1 MKFTIVLILLMPLFG
16 TQAVAGGE
24 IALTFDD
31 APMPGT
37 EVMTG
42 AEKTQRLIKALAK
55 AKAPPALFF
64 VTTKHLN
71 EESATRLEQYAAAGH
86 YLANHSHEHLSANQ
100 ASVHDF
106 LVDAYRAHLLLK
118 PFERVLPLFRFPYL
132 HYGQTPETRNQL
144 AAGLAELG
152 YGIGYVTVD
161 NFDWYIDS
169 LYREAVKNDNV
180 VIREK
185 LGKLYVETLWQAI
198 QFYDDLAVKTL
209 GRSPKHVLLLHEN
222 DLAATYIGDLIQHIR
237 AQGWT
242 IISPVEAYQDPIAL
256 TTQDFA
262 FSKQGRIAA
271 LAAAG
276 GANIE
281 KLRHESESTDYI
293 DALFSEMGVV
303 KTSAKPE

>member
-1 MKFTIVLILLMPLFG
+1 MKFLHLLLLFV
-16 TQAVAGGE
+16 TVQSAMGGE

-31 APMPGT
+31 APTPGT

-42 AEKTQRLIKALAK
+42 TEKTQRLIEALAK

-64 VTTKHLN
+64 VTTKHIN
-71 EESATRLEQYAAAGH
+71 DESTARLKQYTAAGH

-100 ASVHDF
+100 AAVHDF
-106 LVDAYRAHLLLK
+106 LVDVYKAHLMLK
-118 PFERVLPLFRFPYL
+118 PFDRVLPLFRFPYL
-132 HYGQTPETRNQL
+132 HSGQTTETRQQL
-144 AAGLAELG
+144 TAGLAELG

-169 LYREAVKNDNV
+169 LYREAVKNGDLVN
-180 VIREK
+180 REK

-222 DLAATYIGDLIQHIR
+222 DLAATYVGDLIRHIR

-242 IISPVEAYQDPIAL
+242 LISPEEAYQDPIAVA
-256 TTQDFA
+256 TQDLA

-271 LAAAG
+271 LAHARG
-276 GANIE
+276 VDIE
-281 KLRHESESTDYI
+281 KLRHKSESTDYI
-293 DALFSEMGVV
+293 DALFAEQGVIERSV
-303 KTSAKPE
+303 KP